1 MIFRSHYGCAII
13 SSQKLR
19 LPYNWA
25 IFRRLCLSDTRHS
38 RSNSVSATERE
49 LPLSLQSAG
58 WKSREDK
65 RRNTARDTNI
75 DTKNIFAD
83 DLAATLE
90 AHRAENRARVV
101 RKVCS
106 DVDKRSFGVYRPLIR
121 NPGQQTS
128 EGVAAEQT
136 ISVLR
141 PDDESPLLNVTKV
154 DLSEN
159 QGAVLKERKTKRGQ
173 SWPTNSLQY
182 KDAKGKRNK
191 IKPDQPLE
199 YEGKN
204 LKPCDQ
210 WARNVLQP
218 PTTSAGIRL
227 QAPWLAKMPHK
238 FNSTSLGR

>member
-1 MIFRSHYGCAII
+1 MKLRTHYGCAIT

-25 IFRRLCLSDTRHS
+25 IFWRLCLSDTCHS
-38 RSNSVSATERE
+38 RLSSVGVTERE
-49 LPLSLQSAG
+49 LPLSLQSTG

-75 DTKNIFAD
+75 NTKNIFAD

-101 RKVCS
+101 RKVGS
-106 DVDKRSFGVYRPLIR
+106 DVDERSFGIYRPLIR

-136 ISVLR
+136 TSVLR
-141 PDDESPLLNVTKV
+141 PDDESPLLNVTKI
-154 DLSEN
+154 DLSKN
-159 QGAVLKERKTKRGQ
+159 QGALLKKRETKRGP

-182 KDAKGKRNK
+182 KNAKGKKNK
-191 IKPDQPLE
+191 IKHDQPLE